1 MKKEG
6 RENGKKEKKGSR
18 GEGSRGE
25 GSKTGQN
32 AFWTIAL
39 GPFIFF
45 LDSFHV
51 SLQNVPSRMEVLC
64 LNR

>member
-6 RENGKKEKKGSR
+6 RENGKKEKK
-18 GEGSRGE
+18 GSRGE